1 MFYMVI
7 HLEFIYFPYESFAI
21 DNYVKWLIRLYISN
35 RIDKVSGV
43 FQFDFV
49 GTYELD
55 IMQSHTRRR
64 FMIETWSCAMNYSN
78 IPTFDIL

>member
-1 MFYMVI
+1 MCDMVI
-7 HLEFIYFPYESFAI
+7 HLECIYVPYESDAI
-21 DNYVKWLIRLYISN
+21 DTYVKWLIRLSISKS
-35 RIDKVSGV
+35 IDKVSGV

-49 GTYELD
+49 GTYGLD

-78 IPTFDIL
+78 IPTFYIW